1 MIRVA
6 VAGRTNRQAA
16 AQLFLSP
23 HTVSSHLRHAY
34 ATLGINSRVE
44 LVRAAVATDVPDQD
58 L

>member
-1 MIRVA
+1 V

-34 ATLGINSRVE
+34 AKLGINSRVE
-44 LVRAAVATDVPDQD
+44 LVRAAVATDVAGQD

>member
-1 MIRVA
+1 VIRVV

-34 ATLGINSRVE
+34 AKLGINSRVE
-44 LVRAAVATDVPDQD
+44 LVRAAVATDVPGQD